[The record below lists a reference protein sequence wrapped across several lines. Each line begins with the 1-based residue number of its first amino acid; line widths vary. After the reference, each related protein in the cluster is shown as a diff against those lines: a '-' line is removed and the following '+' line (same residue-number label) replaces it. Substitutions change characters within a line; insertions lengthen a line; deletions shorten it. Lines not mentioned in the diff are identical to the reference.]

1 MTKVSYLIFMSW
13 IRLNYEVV
21 AINTFNLIQH
31 WILVH
36 IPPVGRH
43 VLEMNAYLG
52 LNNEA
57 QKIFYGI
64 NNFN

>member
-31 WILVH
+31 WIFVH
-36 IPPVGRH
+36 IPPRW
-43 VLEMNAYLG
+43 
-52 LNNEA
+52 
-57 QKIFYGI
+57 
-64 NNFN
+64 